1 MGGSCSGC
9 WSPLRT
15 PDPRCSTHFCRCFAE
30 RLPNDRGCTT
40 TSAVA
45 CGDDVEPEVSTEE
58 PLRWSVRCGAEGIDV
73 ALAGEMDLATS
84 GPLAQALTEVLDTKP
99 VTVRLDLA
107 EVSFLDSSGIRCLV
121 GAAERAAAVGGHLV
135 VRNPTPMVLRVLE
148 LCGVDQLLLADGTDG
163 NASPWESSDA

>member
-1 MGGSCSGC
+1 M
-9 WSPLRT
+9 
-15 PDPRCSTHFCRCFAE
+15 E
-30 RLPNDRGCTT
+30 RLPNGGGCTT
-40 TSAVA
+40 TSVMA
-45 CGDDVEPEVSTEE
+45 CGDDVEAAGTGED
-58 PLRWSVRCGAEGIDV
+58 PLCWSVRCGAEGIVV
-73 ALAGEMDLATS
+73 AVAGEMDLATS
-84 GPLAQALTEVLDTKP
+84 GPLAQALTEVLETKP

-121 GAAERAAAVGGHLV
+121 GVAERATAVGGHLV